1 MNPPVA
7 QRVTSYE
14 PGSKAQEGNRR
25 IQTGQWSVSI
35 QSRQGNKL
43 HAPLARRG
51 NLPLFLGL
59 QPRLIL
65 IAPLALRRGNER
77 CLVMHIVPALRLR
90 PCRFLATYTWRD
102 PKGQN
107 VTRAW
112 SEAHRSRL
120 ILFER
125 PILEN
130 SFCTDPRLGEAMA
143 LGSHKL
149 DEALQI
155 G

>member
-51 NLPLFLGL
+51 NLPWFLGL

-77 CLVMHIVPALRLR
+77 CLVMHIVPALLLR
-90 PCRFLATYTWRD
+90 PCRSLVATGPEIRKCRTVHQ
-102 PKGQN
+102 PGVKPIG
-107 VTRAW
+107 VTRLY
-112 SEAHRSRL
+112 SEPAFLEGVLSQLPWGWARMRGAVRSK
-120 ILFER
+120 
-125 PILEN
+125 
-130 SFCTDPRLGEAMA
+130 
-143 LGSHKL
+143 KL
-149 DEALQI
+149 APSP
-155 G
+155 